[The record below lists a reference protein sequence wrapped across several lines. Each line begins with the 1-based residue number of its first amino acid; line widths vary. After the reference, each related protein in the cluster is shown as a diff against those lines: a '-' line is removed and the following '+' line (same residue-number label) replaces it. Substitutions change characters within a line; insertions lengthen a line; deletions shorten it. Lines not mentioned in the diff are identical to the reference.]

1 MNYGL
6 MEKQQWTGLTYKG
19 NVEEMKNK
27 TKGIFVI
34 LEEIKPFK
42 TCGYTIFVLFCFLI
56 ISFHV
61 FQYKARFK

>member
-6 MEKQQWTGLTYKG
+6 VEKQWTGLTYKG

-42 TCGYTIFVLFCFLI
+42 TCGYTIFVLFLFLND
-56 ISFHV
+56 
-61 FQYKARFK
+61 